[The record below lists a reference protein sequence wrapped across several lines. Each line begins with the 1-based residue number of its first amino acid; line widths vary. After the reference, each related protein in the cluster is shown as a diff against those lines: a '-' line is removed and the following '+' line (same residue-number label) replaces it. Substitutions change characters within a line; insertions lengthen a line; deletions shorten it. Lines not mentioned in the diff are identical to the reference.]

1 MRANQLHSWTLSSIK
16 NVLEFTH
23 VSFYD
28 GKCVI
33 GLRPPELN
41 FFREEMWDTSV
52 SNPRVFA
59 EFFGLKDYP
68 SNFKATDFVSNSLL
82 KEPTLILRNNTLGFT
97 CPVRGNTKDLEF
109 SIDKAFFKVN
119 KFEIERG
126 LQKDWKQLLEL
137 HRIKLQDDRILVDRL
152 FIVTGFKF
160 LASNKLK
167 NLVDDF
173 VAGLSPLFSS
183 LSKARR
189 DRDLSSMKATELMRT
204 DSVQSSHPHD
214 RRDNHFFPSEVAME
228 HCAHNNHKQ
237 YSAVIVIRKPQINL
251 YDDCTETQ
259 VLFGSNG
266 DSVFLVYKEYLEYDL
281 FQQDPRV
288 NFDFHFH
295 MLELYTGELTSPK
308 SSGLPQAL
316 FLGGANRSAR
326 AVQSA
331 AAQRQRLPQRD
342 SQGQPERD
350 PQLRLLPVPLPLLPP
365 QRVPVELRQA
375 NRPGRLGD
383 RSA

>member
-1 MRANQLHSWTLSSIK
+1 MMRDNQLHSWTLSSIK
-16 NVLEFTH
+16 NTLEFIH
-23 VSFYD
+23 MSFYD

-68 SNFKATDFVSNSLL
+68 TDFKATDFVSNSLL
-82 KEPTLILRNNTLGFT
+82 KEPVLILRNTALGFT
-97 CPVRGNTKDLEF
+97 CPVRGSSKDLEF

-137 HRIKLQDDRILVDRL
+137 HRIKLQDERILVDRL

-183 LSKARR
+183 LSQERR
-189 DRDLSSMKATELMRT
+189 DRDLSSMKATELMRA
-204 DSVQSSHPHD
+204 DSVQSHHQD
-214 RRDNHFFPSEVAME
+214 RRDSHFFPDEVAMG
-228 HCAHNNHKQ
+228 HCPKSNHKQ

-266 DSVFLVYKEYLEYDL
+266 DSVFMVYKEYLEYDQ

-295 MLELYTGELTSPK
+295 MLELYTGELTSPE
-308 SSGLPQAL
+308 SPRLSEAL
-316 FLGGANRSAR
+316 FLGGADRPLGP
-326 AVQSA
+326 VQPA
-331 AAQRQRLPQRD
+331 TAQRQCLPQRHP
-342 SQGQPERD
+342 QGQPERD

-365 QRVPVELRQA
+365 QGVPPQLRQ
-375 NRPGRLGD
+375 PDQSGRLGQWT
-383 RSA
+383 A